1 MMSACTAASV
11 EDAARNLL
19 EQVNTI
25 VDGGAARRC
34 SCLEHD
40 AADDVAPAL
49 LACARRLAEAASP
62 VRIVCADGVAAA
74 RYRAL
79 ADDGGLSD
87 DVDVVSVRELALEVM
102 GDARVQGAVGR
113 GARVLDE
120 NELAVLMEDV
130 KVSGLKPGRLRE
142 MLKFFYK
149 SMSDC
154 ADEDERWL
162 ITAEEQTVH
171 AILTENLEVRRALLP
186 CEASSLA
193 YRGLVAAGVEP
204 EPMTLVADDFGSM
217 SKASQ
222 RLVRH
227 LATNGLVAAGRT
239 LPSAGAE
246 EPYPCFEGFRALAGE
261 ADCLVT
267 LACERPEPVR
277 ESRAL
282 DDPEVECAFVAASV
296 EACLADGMV
305 PRDVLVAVPN
315 AAWGSA
321 MAAALEARGIA
332 VERGFGSGKIKGDP
346 RSAGRF
352 ADLKLATFL
361 RLYLDPRDFTS
372 LRSWLGFG
380 DWLLR
385 SDAFLELMA
394 YARERDIAA
403 SEAVAQLRTQR
414 DADRASTIFGKFDG
428 PLDELDELQR
438 VCADGLTR
446 EAAVELFE
454 AHGMPLS
461 ARLKELLGDDAAHAD
476 IERLA
481 REAFR
486 VPVEDVARDSV
497 HVVAYARCHGRHV
510 RTTFVTGLVN
520 GFLPANDAVDDKFT
534 IDHRRVALERE
545 RALFL
550 DVLATAG
557 ERTVCTRFMRDR
569 LESTV
574 RANVQTTRV
583 FMRDGE
589 RFAKVAPSE
598 FASLDEEALSLAPDV
613 PRELPTKVLY
623 ASSTL

>member
-1 MMSACTAASV
+1 MSAYTAASI
-11 EDAARNLL
+11 EDAANNLL
-19 EQVNTI
+19 EVNTEI
-25 VDGGAARRC
+25 ACACV
-34 SCLEHD
+34 EHD
-40 AADDVAPAL
+40 ASVDVAPVL
-49 LACARRLAEAASP
+49 LARARRAAEAGLP
-62 VRIVCADGVAAA
+62 VSIVCADSVAAA

-79 ADDGGLSD
+79 VADDALLSGAC
-87 DVDVVSVRELALEVM
+87 VRSVRELGLEIM
-102 GDARVQGAVGR
+102 GDARVREAVGR
-113 GARVLDE
+113 DARVLDD

-154 ADEDERWL
+154 DDEDERWL

-186 CEASSLA
+186 CEVGSLA
-193 YRGLVAAGVEP
+193 YRGLVAAGVKREP
-204 EPMTLVADDFGSM
+204 LFVVADDYASL

-222 RLVRH
+222 RLVRY
-227 LATNGLVAAGRT
+227 LATGGLVAAGRT

-246 EPYPCFEGFRALAGE
+246 EPYPCFEGFRALVE
-261 ADCLVT
+261 ECDHLVT
-267 LACERPEPVR
+267 LACERPQIVR

-282 DDPEVECAFVAASV
+282 DDPEAEYAFVAASV
-296 EACLADGMV
+296 EECLAAGAA
-305 PRDVLVAVPN
+305 PSDVLVAVPN

-321 MAAALEARGIA
+321 IASALEARGIA
-332 VERGFGSGKIKGDP
+332 AERALSVGKIKGDP
-346 RSAGRF
+346 RTEGRY

-361 RLYLDPRDFTS
+361 RLYLDPDDFTS

-394 YARERDIAA
+394 YARERGIAA

-414 DADRASTIFGKFDG
+414 DADRSSMIFGKFDA
-428 PLDELDELQR
+428 PLDELDELLR
-438 VCADGLTR
+438 ACAGDLAR
-446 EAAVELFE
+446 SEAAALFE

-461 ARLKELLGDDAAHAD
+461 SRQAALLGDDPAHAD

-481 REAFR
+481 REAYR
-486 VPVEDVARDSV
+486 APVEDVMRDAV
-497 HVVAYARCHGRHV
+497 HVATYARCHGRHV
-510 RTTFVTGLVN
+510 RTVFVTGLVN
-520 GFLPANDAVDDKFT
+520 GFLPALDAVDDKFT

-545 RALFL
+545 RALLL

-557 ERTVCTRFMRDR
+557 ERAVCTRFVRDR
-569 LESTV
+569 LENT
-574 RANVQTTRV
+574 AFTKVQTSRV
-583 FMRDGE
+583 FVRDGE
-589 RFAKVAPSE
+589 RFANVAPSE
-598 FASLDEEALSLAPDV
+598 FASLADEALSLAPDV

>member
-1 MMSACTAASV
+1 MSSYTAATV
-11 EDAARNLL
+11 EDAANNLL
-19 EQVNTI
+19 EELKTQA
-25 VDGGAARRC
+25 DGGAACVRA
-34 SCLEHD
+34 CLEHD
-40 AADDVAPAL
+40 ASDDVAPAL
-49 LACARRLAEAASP
+49 LACAHGIAAAGSP
-62 VRIVCADGVAAA
+62 VRIVCADGVAAE

-79 ADDGGLSD
+79 VADDPLLNAA
-87 DVDVVSVRELALEVM
+87 DVVSMRELGLAVM
-102 GDARVQGAVGR
+102 GDARVQDAVGR
-113 GARVLDE
+113 GARVLDD

-149 SMSDC
+149 SMSEC

-186 CEASSLA
+186 CEVSSLA
-193 YRGLVAAGVEP
+193 YRGLVAAGVES
-204 EPMTLVADDFGSM
+204 EPLALVVDDYASL

-227 LATNGLVAAGRT
+227 LAANGLVAAGRT
-239 LPSAGAE
+239 LAASSAE
-246 EPYPCFEGFRALAGE
+246 EPYPCFDGFRALADE

-267 LACERPEPVR
+267 LATERPEAAR

-282 DDPEVECAFVAASV
+282 DDPEAECAFVAASV
-296 EACLADGMV
+296 EECLADGMA

-315 AAWGSA
+315 AAWGA
-321 MAAALEARGIA
+321 RMAAALEARGIA

-346 RSAGRF
+346 RTEGRF

-361 RLYLDPRDFTS
+361 RLHLDPHDFTS

-380 DWLLR
+380 DWLLC

-438 VCADGLTR
+438 ACADGLTR

-461 ARLKELLGDDAAHAD
+461 PRLVELLGDDAAHAD

-486 VPVEDVARDSV
+486 APVEDVARDAV

-510 RTTFVTGLVN
+510 RTAFVTGLVN

-550 DVLATAG
+550 NVLAAAD
-557 ERTVCTRFMRDR
+557 ERTVCTRFTRDR
-569 LESTV
+569 LENT
-574 RANVQTTRV
+574 AFTKVQTTRV

-589 RFAKVAPSE
+589 RLASVAPSE
-598 FASLDEEALSLAPDV
+598 FASLTDEVLALAPDV

-623 ASSTL
+623 ASTTM